1 VKGLQIK
8 WFSLIRRYRLYERQ
22 MSHFKRS
29 CRFFP
34 SIFARMK
41 RFDVPI
47 IYRSPLMTAIKKKRK
62 EQDKMKKPA
71 WPADRDFSPTLL
83 DLGPL
88 QIYLARH
95 FGFCYGVENA
105 IEIAFRTVD
114 ENPGKRIFLLSEMIH
129 NPQVNADLQ
138 SHGVQ
143 FMQDNYGNQLIPF
156 DELTPDDIVIIPAFG
171 TTLELEK
178 KLNDLGIQT
187 EKYNTTC
194 PFVEKVWNRSE
205 QIAKKNYTII
215 IHGKPKHEETR
226 ATFSHAAAN
235 APSVVVKDM
244 QQAIELGS
252 YIRGEKSA
260 EQFYNEFKGQLSEN
274 FDVTRDLGRIGVV
287 NQTTM
292 LASDTQ
298 AIADHLKQVMTE
310 KYKLT
315 AQNVEER
322 FADTRDTLCYA
333 TLDNQQAVSG
343 MLQLAA
349 DLAIVVGGY
358 NSSNTSHLVEL
369 CEEKLPTYLINDEE
383 KILSSKEILHYNFHT
398 KEEILTSGFLP
409 QKLPV
414 KILITSGASCPDA
427 LVEGVINKLIN
438 LLNVGVSQSELIEKI
453 Q

>member
-1 VKGLQIK
+1 M
-8 WFSLIRRYRLYERQ
+8 RRRITQRNNEFY
-22 MSHFKRS
+22 S
-29 CRFFP
+29 CV
-34 SIFARMK
+34 SVVQKTIFARMK
-41 RFDVPI
+41 SFDVPI
-47 IYRSPLMTAIKKKRK
+47 IYRSPLITAIKKKRK
-62 EQDKMKKPA
+62 EQDKMKK
-71 WPADRDFSPTLL
+71 DFTPTLL

-105 IEIAFRTVD
+105 IEIAFRTVE

-138 SHGVQ
+138 NHGVQ
-143 FMQDNYGNQLIPF
+143 FMQDNYGKQLISF
-156 DELTPDDIVIIPAFG
+156 DVLTADDIVIIPAFG
-171 TTLELEK
+171 TTLQMKK

-187 EKYNTTC
+187 EEYNTTC

-226 ATFSHAAAN
+226 ATFSHASAN

-244 QQAIELGS
+244 QQTIELAK
-252 YIRGEKSA
+252 YITREKPL
-260 EQFYNEFKGQLSEN
+260 EQFYEEFKGQFSER
-274 FDVTRDLGRIGVV
+274 FDVIKDLERVGVV

-298 AIADHLKQVMTE
+298 AIADYLKQVMIE

-315 AQNVEER
+315 KASVDER

-333 TLDNQQAVSG
+333 TLENQQAVSG
-343 MLQLAA
+343 MLETDA

-369 CEEKLPTYLINDEE
+369 CEEKLPTYFINSEE
-383 KILSSKEILHYNFHT
+383 KILSAKEILHYNFHT
-398 KEEILTSGFLP
+398 KEELLTSDFLP
-409 QKLPV
+409 QKTPV

-427 LVEGVINKLIN
+427 LVEGVINR
-438 LLNVGVSQSELIEKI
+438 LIEILNLKI
-453 Q
+453 STEQLIEQFH